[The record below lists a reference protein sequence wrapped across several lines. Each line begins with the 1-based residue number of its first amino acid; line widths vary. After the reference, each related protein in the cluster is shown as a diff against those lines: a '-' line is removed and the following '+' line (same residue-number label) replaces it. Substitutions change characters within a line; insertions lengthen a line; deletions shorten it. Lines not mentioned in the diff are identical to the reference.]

1 MEFFQTIMG
10 KRFFEG
16 HVPRLVKALEKI
28 AEELERANDLKEK
41 ELDLADLKDNQGQEK
56 CQWYSKEDCEDCP
69 ATYETFFEGCIN
81 EEMFNE
87 MARACISCTKG
98 IMNPTFDRKL
108 VCDKCGE
115 VIPAKKIL

>member
-41 ELDLADLKDNQGQEK
+41 ELGLADLKDKQGQEK
-56 CQWYSKEDCEDCP
+56 CQ
-69 ATYETFFEGCIN
+69 
-81 EEMFNE
+81 
-87 MARACISCTKG
+87 
-98 IMNPTFDRKL
+98 
-108 VCDKCGE
+108 
-115 VIPAKKIL
+115 